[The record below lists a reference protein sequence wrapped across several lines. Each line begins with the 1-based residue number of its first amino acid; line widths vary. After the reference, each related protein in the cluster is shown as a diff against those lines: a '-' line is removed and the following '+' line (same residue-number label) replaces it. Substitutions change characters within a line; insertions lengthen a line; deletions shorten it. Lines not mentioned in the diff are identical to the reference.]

1 MKQPALLANLIL
13 LFRLANPCNLT
24 LALRCR
30 SMGQSM
36 RLGQPGLQCRIS
48 DKVRNVVLRENQF
61 PGFPWLK
68 KRILPDGL
76 FRPGLPLGPLPVVE
90 VTGLPLSAS
99 GLDEARAAGRHVT
112 LVLSA
117 TLFHERRI
125 SLPMAAANHAARA
138 IELELRQS
146 MPRHAAGLIWGIERV
161 LKTKDRIEYRVLI
174 AKEAPVAQVIE
185 DLAKIDTRVERVTAG
200 SAEGP
205 QLWSRQPDTGAGKDR
220 QWLLL
225 TILLVLGI
233 AFGKAFM
240 LQKEATALAELAQ
253 ARQARISELE
263 NRKVLAEEASR
274 LSESGR
280 AEVAAAARIFALHS
294 QRLRILTDLSEVFPD
309 DTWVSELTISGH
321 EMFIEGFARRDVA
334 ELVVSLQSLPWVESV
349 SLSGAT
355 TFDHYSEQS
364 RFSLSI
370 ALALTGA
377 EE

>member
-1 MKQPALLANLIL
+1 
-13 LFRLANPCNLT
+13 
-24 LALRCR
+24 
-30 SMGQSM
+30 
-36 RLGQPGLQCRIS
+36 
-48 DKVRNVVLRENQF
+48 
-61 PGFPWLK
+61 
-68 KRILPDGL
+68 
-76 FRPGLPLGPLPVVE
+76 
-90 VTGLPLSAS
+90 
-99 GLDEARAAGRHVT
+99 
-112 LVLSA
+112 
-117 TLFHERRI
+117 
-125 SLPMAAANHAARA
+125 
-138 IELELRQS
+138 
-146 MPRHAAGLIWGIERV
+146 
-161 LKTKDRIEYRVLI
+161 
-174 AKEAPVAQVIE
+174 
-185 DLAKIDTRVERVTAG
+185 
-200 SAEGP
+200 
-205 QLWSRQPDTGAGKDR
+205 
-220 QWLLL
+220 
-225 TILLVLGI
+225 LLVLGI